1 MASTEEGLR
10 ERTEGGENEFVVLEL
25 ELVTEMVS
33 LGSAVVLFSLNK
45 GLEPAWKCVG
55 VTAGDSEPT
64 NGAC

>member
-1 MASTEEGLR
+1 M
-10 ERTEGGENEFVVLEL
+10 VLEL